1 MTCARPSGA
10 RLAPGVLEKKKDP
23 GWECVSARPS
33 GCERKMKSGLTT
45 RIITQLLVIATI
57 ALVGAAVVNY
67 HQRHSFALPDDGAQW
82 IDAEGGPR
90 AVEVTPGGPADRAG
104 IQPGDELRGIS
115 GLSTQDRVDIARALD
130 GVGIWGRASYELVR
144 GGVAFQAELIVE
156 PLGLQQPPLY
166 YFQWLLAGAY
176 LTIGAFVFARRTARP
191 MVRHFYVFCLASFV
205 LYAFSYSGELQ
216 GLDRFIYWGDVW
228 ATLLVPAIFLHF
240 CLVFPRARLVSASR
254 IRAAKWAYAPIAGL
268 LALHHLVA
276 SGAVDTGWPL
286 VDMREILDRVEYA
299 LLGLYFLA
307 GAAVLRFG
315 PAAEAARENVVLRQQ
330 RKWLAQGTLAGVAP
344 FVALYVVPF
353 AAGWTIG
360 PNQSL
365 VVFTLALIP
374 LTFAYAIVRFRLM
387 DVDVI
392 LRRGAAY
399 TLATTTLL
407 TAFYGL
413 VMPLDGL
420 LQGQPW
426 RELSPA
432 VWVVSVIVAALLFQ
446 PLRNRIQAKL
456 EQRFYQD
463 RYDYRRTLV
472 DFASELSTETD
483 LDRAI
488 AALGDRL
495 VKTLGVS
502 RLAVFSSANANEDGR
517 LRLLRGL
524 GLTDAHGA
532 AIEAGSPIDLRFLAP
547 DPEQTGGKPYYFLED
562 PRDAA
567 DLEDADRQA
576 VLDLDLNYYVPC
588 RVKGRAI
595 AYLGLGRTTAGDY
608 LSSEDLSLVLT
619 VSGYF
624 AIALENARLVSSLEE
639 QLAENERLKDYNQNI
654 VESLNVGVLALD
666 LEGRVESWNT
676 QLELTFGISRG
687 QAVGRSL
694 GELLPADL
702 VVELDRIE
710 GESGIRNI
718 YKFPLRA
725 DAFPEP
731 FRPAPSSVKVKSG
744 NGTYGV
750 NGLDPRDIEQRML
763 NVAAA
768 PLVTKNFDP
777 IGRLIIFDDVTERV
791 ELEEQLVQADKLSSI
806 GLLAAGVAHE
816 VNTPLAVISSYAQM
830 LAKRVADDPGQ
841 AKMLEKITS
850 QTFRASEI
858 VNSLLNVSRTSP
870 REFTQIDLNRTVQE
884 TLALLE
890 PQLRKARIEV
900 ETHLDPEAAA
910 VIGNSGRLQQVLLNL
925 FLNARDAMPQG
936 GKLVVSNEVREV
948 ADEAVAAITVQDTG
962 SGIDTA
968 HLKHVF
974 DPFFTTKGNHRG
986 TGLGLAVSYG
996 IVREHSGT
1004 MGVESEAGQGTSF
1017 SIELPLARKPIHA

>member
-1 MTCARPSGA
+1 
-10 RLAPGVLEKKKDP
+10 
-23 GWECVSARPS
+23 
-33 GCERKMKSGLTT
+33 MKPGLTT
-45 RIITQLLVIATI
+45 RILTQLLVVASI

-67 HQRHSFALPDDGAQW
+67 HQRRTFALPDDGVRW
-82 IDAEGGPR
+82 TDAAGGPR
-90 AVEVTPGGPADRAG
+90 ALEVAPAGPGERAG
-104 IQPGDELRGIS
+104 IEPGDELRGIG
-115 GLSTQDRVDIARALD
+115 GLAIGDRVDVARALD
-130 GVGIWGRASYELVR
+130 RVGIWGRASYELVR
-144 GGVAFQAELIVE
+144 GGTAFRAELIVE
-156 PLGLQQPPLY
+156 PRGLEQPLVY
-166 YFQWLLAGAY
+166 YFQWLLAIAY
-176 LTIGAFVFARRTARP
+176 LTIGAFVFARRGARP
-191 MVRHFYVFCLASFV
+191 MVRHFYVFCLTSFV
-205 LYAFSYSGELQ
+205 LYAFSYTGELT
-216 GLDRFIYWGDVW
+216 GLDRFVYWGDVW
-228 ATLLVPAIFLHF
+228 ATLLAPAIFLHF

-254 IRAAKWAYAPIAGL
+254 LRAAKWAYAPAAGL
-268 LALHHLVA
+268 LALHHLIA
-276 SGAVDTGWPL
+276 AGAVDTGWPL

-299 LLGLYFLA
+299 LLGIYFLA

-315 PAAEAARENVVLRQQ
+315 PAPEAARENAVLRQQ
-330 RKWLAQGTLAGVAP
+330 RKWLAQGTLASVAP
-344 FVALYVVPF
+344 FVAFYVVPF
-353 AAGWTIG
+353 AAGRTIG

-365 VVFTLALIP
+365 IVLALALIP

-399 TLATTTLL
+399 TLATATLL
-407 TAFYGL
+407 AAFYGL
-413 VMPLDGL
+413 VML
-420 LQGQPW
+420 LGGFVQGQPL

-432 VWVVSVIVAALLFQ
+432 VWVVSVIAAALLFQ

-483 LDRAI
+483 LDHTM
-488 AALGDRL
+488 AALSDRL
-495 VKTLGVS
+495 AKTLGVN
-502 RLAVFSSANANEDGR
+502 RLAIFGSSEANDNGR
-517 LRLLRGL
+517 LQLLRGV

-532 AIEAGSPIDLRFLAP
+532 AIKTGATLDLPFLGD
-547 DPEQTGGKPYYFLED
+547 DPQQVSGRRPYYFFED
-562 PRDAA
+562 PRSAEELPEAA
-567 DLEDADRQA
+567 RQT

-624 AIALENARLVSSLEE
+624 AIALENARLVTSLEE

-666 LEGRVESWNT
+666 LEGRVESWNS
-676 QLELTFGISRG
+676 QLELTFGISRD
-687 QAVGRSL
+687 QAVGRPL
-694 GELLPADL
+694 GELFPADL
-702 VVELDRIE
+702 VAELDRIQ
-710 GESGIRNI
+710 GESGIQNI

-731 FRPAPSSVKVKSG
+731 FRPAPSSD
-744 NGTYGV
+744 GV
-750 NGLDPRDIEQRML
+750 NGANGSDPRESEQRTL

-768 PLVTKNFDP
+768 PLVTKNFEP

-841 AKMLEKITS
+841 AKILDKITA

-870 REFTQIDLNRTVQE
+870 REFAEIDLNRTVQE
-884 TLALLE
+884 TLALME
-890 PQLRKARIEV
+890 PQFRKAQVEV
-900 ETHLDPEAAA
+900 ETHLEPEAAA

-936 GKLVVSNEVREV
+936 GKLMVGNEVREV
-948 ADEAVAAITVQDTG
+948 AGEAVAAITVRDTG
-962 SGIDTA
+962 TGIDPA
-968 HLKHVF
+968 DLKHVF

-1004 MGVESEAGQGTSF
+1004 MGVESEPGQGTSF

>member
-1 MTCARPSGA
+1 
-10 RLAPGVLEKKKDP
+10 
-23 GWECVSARPS
+23 
-33 GCERKMKSGLTT
+33 MKSGLTT
-45 RIITQLLVIATI
+45 RILTQLLVVASI

-67 HQRHSFALPDDGAQW
+67 HQRQTFALPDDGVRW
-82 IDAEGGPR
+82 TDAAGGPR
-90 AVEVTPGGPADRAG
+90 ALEVAPGGPGERAG
-104 IQPGDELRGIS
+104 IEPGDVVRSVS
-115 GLSTQDRVDIARALD
+115 GLATGDRVDVARALD
-130 GVGIWGRASYELVR
+130 RVGIWGRASYELVR
-144 GGVAFQAELIVE
+144 AGTAFRAELIVE
-156 PLGLQQPPLY
+156 PLGLQQPLVY
-166 YFQWLLAGAY
+166 YFQWLLAIAY
-176 LTIGAFVFARRTARP
+176 LAIGAFVFAWRTARP
-191 MVRHFYVFCLASFV
+191 MVRHFYVFCLTSFV
-205 LYAFSYSGELQ
+205 LYAFSYTGELN

-228 ATLLVPAIFLHF
+228 ATVLAPAIFLHF
-240 CLVFPRARLVSASR
+240 CLVFPRALLVTAAR
-254 IRAAKWAYAPIAGL
+254 RQAAKWIYAPVAL
-268 LALHHLVA
+268 VLAVHHLIA
-276 SGAVDTGWPL
+276 AGAVDTGWPL
-286 VDMREILDRVEYA
+286 VEMREILDRLEYA
-299 LLGLYFLA
+299 LLGTYFLA
-307 GAAVLRFG
+307 GAAVLRTG
-315 PAAEAARENVVLRQQ
+315 MRAQAEESVALRQQ
-330 RKWLAQGTLAGVAP
+330 RKWLAQGTLAGVVP

-353 AAGWTIG
+353 AGGWSIG

-399 TLATTTLL
+399 SLATATLL
-407 TAFYGL
+407 AAFYGV
-413 VMPLDGL
+413 VML
-420 LQGQPW
+420 LGGVVQGQPL

-432 VWVVSVIVAALLFQ
+432 VWVVSVIAAALLFQ

-456 EQRFYQD
+456 EQRFYQE

-472 DFASELSTETD
+472 DFASELSAETD
-483 LDRAI
+483 LERTM
-488 AALGDRL
+488 AALSDRL
-495 VKTLGVS
+495 VKTLGVN
-502 RLAVFSSANANEDGR
+502 RLAIIVASEAAENAGR
-517 LRLLRGL
+517 LQLLRGV

-532 AIEAGSPIDLRFLAP
+532 AIKIGATLDLAFLAG
-547 DPEQTGGKPYYFLED
+547 DPQQVNGRRPYYFFGD
-562 PRDAA
+562 PRNAEELHEEA
-567 DLEDADRQA
+567 RQT

-624 AIALENARLVSSLEE
+624 AIALENARLVTSLEE

-654 VESLNVGVLALD
+654 VESLNVGVLTLD
-666 LEGRVESWNT
+666 LEERVESWNT
-676 QLELTFGISRG
+676 QLELTFGISRD
-687 QAVGRSL
+687 QAVGRALS
-694 GELLPADL
+694 ELLPADL
-702 VVELDRIE
+702 VAELDRIRA
-710 GESGIRNI
+710 ESGIQNI

-731 FRPAPSSVKVKSG
+731 FRPAGSS
-744 NGTYGV
+744 NGV
-750 NGLDPRDIEQRML
+750 NGADGSEPHETEHRTL
-763 NVAAA
+763 NVAAT
-768 PLVTKNFDP
+768 PLVTKNFEP

-841 AKMLEKITS
+841 TKILDKITS

-870 REFTQIDLNRTVQE
+870 REFTEIDLNRTVEE
-884 TLALLE
+884 TLALVE
-890 PQLRKARIEV
+890 PQLRKAQVEV
-900 ETHLDPEAAA
+900 ETKLEPEAAA

-936 GKLVVSNEVREV
+936 GRLVVSNEVRED
-948 ADEAVAAITVQDTG
+948 ADGAVAAITVRDTG
-962 SGIDTA
+962 TGIDAA

-996 IVREHSGT
+996 IVREHSGR
-1004 MGVESEAGQGTSF
+1004 MGVDSEPGEGTSF

>member
-1 MTCARPSGA
+1 
-10 RLAPGVLEKKKDP
+10 
-23 GWECVSARPS
+23 
-33 GCERKMKSGLTT
+33 MKPGLTT
-45 RIITQLLVIATI
+45 RILTQLLVVASI

-67 HQRHSFALPDDGAQW
+67 HQRRTFVLPDDGVRW
-82 IDAEGGPR
+82 TDAAGGPR
-90 AVEVTPGGPADRAG
+90 ALEVAPGGPGERAG
-104 IQPGDELRGIS
+104 IEPGDELRRIG
-115 GLSTQDRVDIARALD
+115 GLAIGDRVDVARALD
-130 GVGIWGRASYELVR
+130 RVGVWGRASYELVR
-144 GGVAFQAELIVE
+144 AGTAFQAELIVE
-156 PLGLQQPPLY
+156 PRGLEQPLVY
-166 YFQWLLAGAY
+166 YFQWLLAITY
-176 LTIGAFVFARRTARP
+176 LTIGAFVFARRSARP

-205 LYAFSYSGELQ
+205 LYAFSYSGELT

-228 ATLLVPAIFLHF
+228 ATLLAPAIFLHF

-254 IRAAKWAYAPIAGL
+254 LRAVKWAYAPAAGL
-268 LALHHLVA
+268 LALHHLIA
-276 SGAVDTGWPL
+276 AGTVDTGWPL
-286 VDMREILDRVEYA
+286 VDMREVLDRVEYA
-299 LLGLYFLA
+299 LLGIYFLS

-315 PAAEAARENVVLRQQ
+315 LGSQAARENAILRQQ
-330 RKWLAQGTLAGVAP
+330 RKWLAQGTLASVAP
-344 FVALYVVPF
+344 FVAFYVVPF

-407 TAFYGL
+407 AAFYGL
-413 VMPLDGL
+413 AML
-420 LQGQPW
+420 LGGFVQGQPL

-432 VWVVSVIVAALLFQ
+432 VWVVSVIAAALLFQ

-456 EQRFYQD
+456 EQRFYQE

-483 LDRAI
+483 LDHTM
-488 AALGDRL
+488 AALSDRL
-495 VKTLGVS
+495 VKTLGVN
-502 RLAVFSSANANEDGR
+502 RLAIFGASEANHDGQVQ
-517 LRLLRGL
+517 LLRGV

-532 AIEAGSPIDLRFLAP
+532 AIKTGAGLDLLFLGD
-547 DPEQTGGKPYYFLED
+547 DPRQVNGRRPYYFFED
-562 PRDAA
+562 PRSAEELPEAA
-567 DLEDADRQA
+567 RQT

-624 AIALENARLVSSLEE
+624 AIALENARLITSLEE

-676 QLELTFGISRG
+676 QLELTFGIARD
-687 QAVGRSL
+687 QAVGRPL
-694 GELLPADL
+694 GELFPADL
-702 VVELDRIE
+702 VAELNRIQ
-710 GESGIRNI
+710 GESGIQNI

-731 FRPAPSSVKVKSG
+731 FRPAPSAKEVNG
-744 NGTYGV
+744 ANGT
-750 NGLDPRDIEQRML
+750 NGEGSDARESEQRTL

-768 PLVTKNFDP
+768 PLVTKNFEP

-830 LAKRVADDPGQ
+830 LAKRVADDPSQ
-841 AKMLEKITS
+841 AKILDKITS

-870 REFTQIDLNRTVQE
+870 REFAEIDLNRTVQE
-884 TLALLE
+884 TLALIE
-890 PQLRKARIEV
+890 PQLRKAQIEV
-900 ETHLDPEAAA
+900 ETHLEPQAAA

-936 GKLVVSNEVREV
+936 GRLVITNELRED
-948 ADEAVAAITVQDTG
+948 ADDPVAAITVRDTG
-962 SGIDTA
+962 AGIDPA

-1004 MGVESEAGQGTSF
+1004 MGVESEPGQGTSF
-1017 SIELPLARKPIHA
+1017 VIELPLARKPIHA

>member
-1 MTCARPSGA
+1 M
-10 RLAPGVLEKKKDP
+10 
-23 GWECVSARPS
+23 
-33 GCERKMKSGLTT
+33 
-45 RIITQLLVIATI
+45 AT
-57 ALVGAAVVNY
+57 G
-67 HQRHSFALPDDGAQW
+67 
-82 IDAEGGPR
+82 
-90 AVEVTPGGPADRAG
+90 
-104 IQPGDELRGIS
+104 
-115 GLSTQDRVDIARALD
+115 DRVDVARSLD
-130 GVGIWGRASYELVR
+130 RVGIWGRASYELVR
-144 GGVAFQAELIVE
+144 AGTAFRAELIVE
-156 PLGLQQPPLY
+156 PLGIEQPLVY
-166 YFQWLLAGAY
+166 YFQWLLAMAY

-191 MVRHFYVFCLASFV
+191 MVRHFYVFCLSSFV
-205 LYAFSYSGELQ
+205 LYAFRYTGELK
-216 GLDRFIYWGDVW
+216 GLDRFVYWGDVW
-228 ATLLVPAIFLHF
+228 ATLLAPAIFLHF
-240 CLVFPRARLVSASR
+240 CLVFPRARLVSAAR
-254 IRAAKWAYAPIAGL
+254 LWAAKWAYAPVAGL
-268 LALHHLVA
+268 LALHHLIA
-276 SGAVDTGWPL
+276 AGAIDTGWPL
-286 VDMREILDRVEYA
+286 VDMREVLDRVEYA
-299 LLGLYFLA
+299 LLGIYFLA

-315 PAAEAARENVVLRQQ
+315 LGAEATEENIVLRQQ
-330 RKWLAQGTLAGVAP
+330 RKWLAQGTLAAVVP
-344 FVALYVVPF
+344 FVVFYVAPF
-353 AAGWTIG
+353 AAGWAIG

-365 VVFTLALIP
+365 VVFSLALIP

-399 TLATTTLL
+399 TLATATLL
-407 TAFYGL
+407 TALYGM
-413 VMPLDGL
+413 VML
-420 LQGQPW
+420 LGGFVQGQPL

-432 VWVVSVIVAALLFQ
+432 VWVVSVIASALLFQ

-456 EQRFYQD
+456 EQRFYQE

-483 LDRAI
+483 LDRTM
-488 AALGDRL
+488 AALSERL
-495 VKTLGVS
+495 VKTLGVN
-502 RLAVFSSANANEDGR
+502 RLAIFGASDAGENGR

-524 GLTDAHGA
+524 GLTDAQGA
-532 AIEAGSPIDLRFLAP
+532 AIEAGAPIDLRFLAL
-547 DPEQTGGKPYYFLED
+547 DPERTDARQPYYFFED
-562 PRDAA
+562 PRDAEELD
-567 DLEDADRQA
+567 DLTRQA
-576 VLDLDLNYYVPC
+576 VLDLDLHYYVPC
-588 RVKGRAI
+588 RVKGRPI

-624 AIALENARLVSSLEE
+624 AVALENARLVTSLEE

-666 LEGRVESWNT
+666 LHERVESWNT
-676 QLELTFGISRG
+676 QLELSFGISRE
-687 QAVGRSL
+687 QAVGRPLS
-694 GELLPADL
+694 ELLPADL
-702 VVELDRIE
+702 VAELDRIQ
-710 GESGIRNI
+710 GESGIQNI

-731 FRPAPSSVKVKSG
+731 FRPAASS
-744 NGTYGV
+744 
-750 NGLDPRDIEQRML
+750 DRAEPPEPEQRTL

-768 PLVTKNFDP
+768 PLVAKNFEP

-841 AKMLEKITS
+841 TKILDKITS

-870 REFTQIDLNRTVQE
+870 REFAEIDLNRTVQE
-884 TLALLE
+884 TLALIE
-890 PQLRKARIEV
+890 PQLRKAQVEV
-900 ETHLDPEAAA
+900 ETNLEPEAAA
-910 VIGNSGRLQQVLLNL
+910 VTGNSARLQQVLLNL

-936 GKLVVSNEVREV
+936 GRLMISNEVREV
-948 ADEAVAAITVQDTG
+948 AGEAVAAITVQD
-962 SGIDTA
+962 SGIGIDPA

-1004 MGVESEAGQGTSF
+1004 MGVESEPGQGTSF

>member
-1 MTCARPSGA
+1 
-10 RLAPGVLEKKKDP
+10 
-23 GWECVSARPS
+23 
-33 GCERKMKSGLTT
+33 MKSGLTT
-45 RIITQLLVIATI
+45 RILTQLLVVATI

-67 HQRHSFALPDDGAQW
+67 HQRHSFALPDDGVRW

-90 AVEVTPGGPADRAG
+90 ALEVAPGGPGARAG
-104 IQPGDELRGIS
+104 IEPGDELRSIS
-115 GLSTQDRVDIARALD
+115 GLATGDRVDVARAID
-130 GVGIWGRASYELVR
+130 RVGIWGRASYELVR
-144 GGVAFQAELIVE
+144 GGTAFRAELIVE
-156 PLGLQQPPLY
+156 PLGIEQPLVY
-166 YFQWLLAGAY
+166 YFQWLLAMAY
-176 LTIGAFVFARRTARP
+176 LAIGAFVFARRTARP
-191 MVRHFYVFCLASFV
+191 MVRHFYVFCLSSFV
-205 LYAFSYSGELQ
+205 LYAFSYTGELK
-216 GLDRFIYWGDVW
+216 GLDRFVYWGDVW
-228 ATLLVPAIFLHF
+228 ATLLAPAIFLHF
-240 CLVFPRARLVSASR
+240 CLVFPRARLVSAAR
-254 IRAAKWAYAPIAGL
+254 LWAAKWAYAPVAGL
-268 LALHHLVA
+268 LALHHLIA
-276 SGAVDTGWPL
+276 AGAIDTGWPL

-299 LLGLYFLA
+299 LLGTYFLA

-315 PAAEAARENVVLRQQ
+315 PAPEAARENVVVRQQ
-330 RKWLAQGTLAGVAP
+330 RKWLAQGTLAAVVP
-344 FVALYVVPF
+344 FVVFYVAPF
-353 AAGWTIG
+353 AAGRPIG

-365 VVFTLALIP
+365 VVFSLALIP
-374 LTFAYAIVRFRLM
+374 LTFAYAIVRYRLM

-399 TLATTTLL
+399 TLASATLL
-407 TAFYGL
+407 TAFYGM
-413 VMPLDGL
+413 VML
-420 LQGQPW
+420 LGGFVQGQAL

-432 VWVVSVIVAALLFQ
+432 VWVVSVIAAALLFQ

-456 EQRFYQD
+456 EQRFYQE

-483 LDRAI
+483 LDRTM
-488 AALGDRL
+488 AALSERL
-495 VKTLGVS
+495 VKTLGVN
-502 RLAVFSSANANEDGR
+502 RLAIFGASDAGENGR

-532 AIEAGSPIDLRFLAP
+532 AIEAGAPIDLRFLAL
-547 DPEQTGGKPYYFLED
+547 DPERTDARQPYYFFED
-562 PRDAA
+562 PRDAEELD
-567 DLEDADRQA
+567 DLSRQA

-588 RVKGRAI
+588 RVKGRPI

-624 AIALENARLVSSLEE
+624 AVALENARLVTSLEE

-654 VESLNVGVLALD
+654 VESLSVGVLALD
-666 LEGRVESWNT
+666 LHERVESWNT
-676 QLELTFGISRG
+676 QLELSFGISRE
-687 QAVGRSL
+687 QAVGRPLS
-694 GELLPADL
+694 ELLPADL
-702 VVELDRIE
+702 VAELDRIQ
-710 GESGIRNI
+710 GESGIQNI

-731 FRPAPSSVKVKSG
+731 FRPAASS
-744 NGTYGV
+744 NRAE
-750 NGLDPRDIEQRML
+750 PREPEQRTL

-768 PLVTKNFDP
+768 PLVAKNFEP

-791 ELEEQLVQADKLSSI
+791 ELEERLVQADKLSSI

-830 LAKRVADDPGQ
+830 LAKRVADDPDQ
-841 AKMLEKITS
+841 TKILDKITS

-870 REFTQIDLNRTVQE
+870 REFAEIDLNRTVQE
-884 TLALLE
+884 TLALIE
-890 PQLRKARIEV
+890 PQLRKAQIEV
-900 ETHLDPEAAA
+900 ETNLASEAAA

-936 GKLVVSNEVREV
+936 GRLMISNEVREV
-948 ADEAVAAITVQDTG
+948 AGEAVAAITVQDNG
-962 SGIDTA
+962 IGIDPA

-1004 MGVESEAGQGTSF
+1004 MGVESEPGQGTSF
-1017 SIELPLARKPIHA
+1017 SIQLPLARKPIHA